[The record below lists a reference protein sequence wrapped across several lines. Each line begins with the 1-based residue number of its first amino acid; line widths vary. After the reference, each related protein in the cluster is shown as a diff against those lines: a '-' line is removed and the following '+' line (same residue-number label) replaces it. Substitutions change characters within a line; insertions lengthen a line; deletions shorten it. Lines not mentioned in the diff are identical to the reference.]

1 MAYEQRDNSGTLFK
15 NNRKEKDTHPD
26 YTGTAMIGGQEY
38 FLNAW
43 LKEGKSGKFFS
54 FSFKPKEAPQPV
66 PQRTADGNSY
76 EAVAKGKYGSTSG
89 YKQVGPNKYEVSV
102 HDLDDEIPFN

>member
-1 MAYEQRDNSGTLFK
+1 MAFEQRDNSGTLFR

-54 FSFKPKEAPQPV
+54 FSFKPKEPV
-66 PQRTADGNSY
+66 QQVTASGNSY
-76 EAVAKGKYGSTSG
+76 AASKGG
-89 YKQVGPNKYEVSV
+89 YKQISENKWEAGLD
-102 HDLDDEIPFN
+102 DLNDEIPF